1 MTTQLLFLQNFIL
14 DLTFSKFSWVL
25 LRVTDT
31 IRHNFLADAAVE
43 KHRLSCPGL
52 GHSLVSISPTIS
64 MHGSCSI
71 GT

>member
-31 IRHNFLADAAVE
+31 IQHNFLADAAVE
-43 KHRLSCPGL
+43 NIDLAVL
-52 GHSLVSISPTIS
+52 D
-64 MHGSCSI
+64 
-71 GT
+71 